1 VRSLPLHRVPS
12 VAQNEPLLGILDKF
26 QEGRSHMAIVTRTS
40 VEKAS
45 SLKKAVKKS
54 ITQRIKNRVG
64 ISDSSSDSSSDEGPQ
79 SSRRK
84 GKKAIRIL
92 ERLNASEDS
101 MTMTGTSDRDGT
113 SRSEATSDKDEGG
126 RSFSFRKKR
135 KRSKKRLRLVDV
147 EMGTIK
153 PEPQPEIEPRPQG
166 GQSYSKKGNIVQ
178 FAFTPGLEQS
188 MPADAVLAKEGANEV
203 STRICD
209 VQDAVLTITL
219 QFLLNFD
226 PNVAPLGIITLED
239 VLEGVYV
246 VRPRWKV
253 PLTCR
258 RIDR

>member
-1 VRSLPLHRVPS
+1 VRSLPLHKVPS
-12 VAQNEPLLGILDKF
+12 VARNEPLLGILDKF

-45 SLKKAVKKS
+45 SLKKVVKKS

-92 ERLNASEDS
+92 ERFNTSEES
-101 MTMTGTSDRDGT
+101 MTLTGTSDRDGT

-135 KRSKKRLRLVDV
+135 KRSKKRLRLTDI
-147 EMGTIK
+147 EMGTTK
-153 PEPQPEIEPRPQG
+153 LEPQPEIEPRPQG
-166 GQSYSKKGNIVQ
+166 GQPSSKKGSIVQ
-178 FAFTPGLEQS
+178 FSFTPGLEQS
-188 MPADAVLAKEGANEV
+188 MPADAVLAEEGANEV
-203 STRICD
+203 STTICS
-209 VQDAVLTITL
+209 VHNSILSVAA

-246 VRPRWKV
+246 VTS
-253 PLTCR
+253 PLESAHMLLQS
-258 RIDR
+258 

>member
-1 VRSLPLHRVPS
+1 MRSLPLHRVPS

-64 ISDSSSDSSSDEGPQ
+64 ISDSSSDSSSDERPQ

-84 GKKAIRIL
+84 SKKVVKIS
-92 ERLNASEDS
+92 ERFNTSEDS
-101 MTMTGTSDRDGT
+101 MSMTTGTSDRDGT

-135 KRSKKRLRLVDV
+135 KRSKKRVRLEDV
-147 EMGTIK
+147 EMGTVK

-166 GQSYSKKGNIVQ
+166 GQSYSKKGSLVQ
-178 FAFTPGLEQS
+178 FALTPGLEQS
-188 MPADAVLAKEGANEV
+188 MPADAVLAKEDANEV
-203 STRICD
+203 SYNDIWCSR
-209 VQDAVLTITL
+209 
-219 QFLLNFD
+219 LNTDHHRTVPSRF
-226 PNVAPLGIITLED
+226 
-239 VLEGVYV
+239 
-246 VRPRWKV
+246 RP
-253 PLTCR
+253 
-258 RIDR
+258 

>member
-1 VRSLPLHRVPS
+1 
-12 VAQNEPLLGILDKF
+12 
-26 QEGRSHMAIVTRTS
+26 MAIVTRTS

-64 ISDSSSDSSSDEGPQ
+64 ISDSSSDSSSDEAPQ

-84 GKKAIRIL
+84 GKKTVRIL
-92 ERLNASEDS
+92 ERLNTSEDS

-135 KRSKKRLRLVDV
+135 KRSKKRLRLDDV

-153 PEPQPEIEPRPQG
+153 PETQPEIEPRPQG
-166 GQSYSKKGNIVQ
+166 GQSHPKKGSIVQ
-178 FAFTPGLEQS
+178 FAFAPGLEQS

-203 STRICD
+203 SPTR
-209 VQDAVLTITL
+209 
-219 QFLLNFD
+219 
-226 PNVAPLGIITLED
+226 
-239 VLEGVYV
+239 
-246 VRPRWKV
+246 
-253 PLTCR
+253 
-258 RIDR
+258 